1 MKLRGRLLMESNRK
15 TITSP
20 SAPNSARS
28 NSMSIFVIFIFSL
41 FVYVYVYVLCFMFY
55 VLCFMFYVLCFMFY
69 VLCFMFYVLCFI
81 FLTAL
86 KVELILND
94 HLLVMTPTG
103 NHEGEVST
111 SGENRGGGREE
122 ERRC

>member
-1 MKLRGRLLMESNRK
+1 MFHVSCFMFHVSCF
-15 TITSP
+15 
-20 SAPNSARS
+20 
-28 NSMSIFVIFIFSL
+28 MF
-41 FVYVYVYVLCFMFY
+41 YVLCFMFY

-69 VLCFMFYVLCFI
+69 VLCFMFYVLCFCFI
-81 FLTAL
+81 FLTGL
-86 KVELILND
+86 KVKLILND